1 MDQKR
6 QRRKLEKQRSGG
18 SKYDLAFK
26 LKIARHYHEGTSTIE
41 AIARQFGIRH
51 QNVSRWGLEF
61 SSELAAEPILPVM
74 TEQESKRVEALE
86 QQLAALKKKLEY
98 EEMKTFALETM
109 IDLAKT
115 ELGIDLR
122 KNSGAKQPKK

>member
-122 KNSGAKQPKK
+122 KNSGAKQPEK

>member
-1 MDQKR
+1 M
-6 QRRKLEKQRSGG
+6 
-18 SKYDLAFK
+18 AFK

-61 SSELAAEPILPVM
+61 SSELAAEPILPIM
-74 TEQESKRVEALE
+74 TEQECKRVEALE
-86 QQLAALKKKLEY
+86 QQLTALKKKLEY